1 MMNKSILGGEWR
13 RGILCQL
20 RGFLGTFIPNSAI
33 SSTILEWG
41 SQWSENILKYTE
53 PEKGGAK
60 ASIQSIPMF
69 PNIFHPETLHIP
81 DSNWF
86 RSRGVDPTFLIM
98 YEHKGGV
105 NPVTFCQ
112 KCMGTRGVTPQNE
125 ACMSARCWKCIIGR
139 GIEPEN
145 VCFVGGTTDKS
156 QWLHKLF

>member
-1 MMNKSILGGEWR
+1 MLGD
-13 RGILCQL
+13 
-20 RGFLGTFIPNSAI
+20 GTC
-33 SSTILEWG
+33 
-41 SQWSENILKYTE
+41 
-53 PEKGGAK
+53 
-60 ASIQSIPMF
+60 
-69 PNIFHPETLHIP
+69 IP
-81 DSNWF
+81 DPNWF

-105 NPVTFCQ
+105 NPLTFCQ
-112 KCMGTRGVTPQNE
+112 QCMGTRVVTPQNE